1 MRQASSW
8 GSGSSTRWT
17 QTCPPARG
25 PPSSQMSAP
34 WTQTIVSL
42 TIILDISTM
51 DLDNSKLTSVISSKQ
66 KNRSNNYKLTRKI
79 VWFGYQMIIWMDIY
93 YYQCM
98 YNCECSRRGWV
109 PVPGPHLHVRVQP
122 QPEHRPHHHH
132 HQAAPHLHGQRGLQ
146 GTTIKVVY
154 ITVISQLFY
163 PFGYRAL
170 NTVPYCLKTLLKGTL
185 LWLRLHQSSLIHSL

>member
-93 YYQCM
+93 YYQCIIVNVLGGAGYQYQGRTSM
-98 YNCECSRRGWV
+98 FVCSLSQNT
-109 PVPGPHLHVRVQP
+109 GPTTTTTRQHLTFMGNGGSKVQP
-122 QPEHRPHHHH
+122 
-132 HQAAPHLHGQRGLQ
+132 
-146 GTTIKVVY
+146 
-154 ITVISQLFY
+154 
-163 PFGYRAL
+163 
-170 NTVPYCLKTLLKGTL
+170 
-185 LWLRLHQSSLIHSL
+185 LRLCTLQLYHSYFILLVIGH